1 MIQQYQYTVSTLG
14 DRRIP
19 PYWAY
24 RFYSWLLEQVS
35 DEYGE
40 ILHAQ
45 GEKPITQFLYFDK
58 EKMQNVWTVNLLTSE
73 AVTVFQPALV
83 STARV
88 LLNTETLNIQQKSF
102 IQFDNPEELLRESN
116 NLQDRPRQNKMNF
129 LSTTAFKQ
137 DGAYTIFPQVRLIL
151 QSLINKWNLCCPEFP
166 MEDKDAF
173 QLLEQGL
180 SITDYSLHSSR
191 FPLKTVKIP
200 GFCGSITLTSRLSA
214 PMEELWRL
222 LLIFSNFAGIGIKT
236 TLGMGG
242 ISLIL

>member
-1 MIQQYQYTVSTLG
+1 MIQQYQYTISAL
-14 DRRIP
+14 DSQRIP
-19 PYWAY
+19 SFWAY
-24 RFYSWLLEQVS
+24 RFYSWLLEQVPG
-35 DEYGE
+35 EYGE
-40 ILHAQ
+40 LLHQQ
-45 GEKPITQFLYFDK
+45 GEKPITQFLHFDK
-58 EKMQNVWTVNLLTSE
+58 EKSQNVWTVNLLTSE
-73 AVTVFQPALV
+73 AVAVLQPALA
-83 STARV
+83 STTQV

-102 IQFDNPEELLRESN
+102 IQFDSPEELLRQSN
-116 NLQDRPRQNKMNF
+116 NFQDRPRQSKMNF

-166 MEDKDAF
+166 MEDEDAF

-200 GFCGSITLTSRLSA
+200 GFCGSITITSRLSA

-242 ISLIL
+242 ISQIL